1 MMNDQLQAI
10 CIAAVVVMA
19 IVATIDIADGW
30 ELIPDVISWI
40 KEKLNGRR

>member
-30 ELIPDVISWI
+30 ELIPDAIEWI

>member
-30 ELIPDVISWI
+30 ELIPDVIEWI
-40 KEKLNGRR
+40 KEKLHGRR

>member
-1 MMNDQLQAI
+1 MNDQLQAI

-19 IVATIDIADGW
+19 IVATIDVADGW
-30 ELIPDVISWI
+30 ELIPDVIEWI

>member
-10 CIAAVVVMA
+10 CVAVVVVMA

-30 ELIPDVISWI
+30 ELIPDVIEWI
-40 KEKLNGRR
+40 KEKLHGRR